1 MLRHQDWEAARIFSD
16 IGFPRPLGR
25 LDQDRLDRSSRKEKR
40 IVLIVQIT
48 YLDVSL
54 LRATILHIV
63 DERRPQAG
71 GDPMVDPGWRACIPW
86 LTF

>member
-1 MLRHQDWEAARIFSD
+1 
-16 IGFPRPLGR
+16 
-25 LDQDRLDRSSRKEKR
+25 
-40 IVLIVQIT
+40 LIVQIT

-71 GDPMVDPGWRACIPW
+71 GNGGPGLARWYSLVDVLDGTGILEERYSFYGS
-86 LTF
+86 LSG